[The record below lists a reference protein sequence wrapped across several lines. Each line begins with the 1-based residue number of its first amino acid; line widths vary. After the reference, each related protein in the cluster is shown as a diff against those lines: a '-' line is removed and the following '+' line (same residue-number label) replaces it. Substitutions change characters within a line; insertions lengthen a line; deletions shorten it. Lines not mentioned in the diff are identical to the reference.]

1 MPEIATL
8 PRLLKELR
16 LPAIARQWQAVEKSA
31 LEHHW
36 TLGQYLA
43 ALCEQELAH
52 RHSERLRRHFKES
65 RLPATKT
72 LERFDF
78 AACPVLNPVR
88 IAQLARYP
96 DWVER
101 RENLLLFG
109 PSGVGKTHLAAAIG
123 HGLIEQGVRVHF
135 SATTALVQSLQ
146 QAKQQLRLA
155 EALERLDKY
164 AVLVLDDLGYVRKS
178 DTETAVLFE
187 LIAHRY
193 ETGSLIVTANQPFSA
208 WDGLFP
214 DPMMTVAAVDR
225 LVHHAHIIDIQADS
239 YRKRQSHQRQAA
251 DRHTHLGS
259 PSAQQATQAE
269 VVPMS

>member
-1 MPEIATL
+1 M
-8 PRLLKELR
+8 
-16 LPAIARQWQAVEKSA
+16 
-31 LEHHW
+31 
-36 TLGQYLA
+36 A

-52 RHSERLRRHFKES
+52 RHSERLRRYLKES
-65 RLPATKT
+65 HLPVTKT

-78 AACPVLNPVR
+78 AACPALNPVR
-88 IAQLARYP
+88 IAQFARYP

-123 HGLIEQGVRVHF
+123 HGLIEQGLRVYF

-155 EALERLDKY
+155 EVLQRLDKY

-187 LIAHRY
+187 LIAR
-193 ETGSLIVTANQPFSA
+193 SSR
-208 WDGLFP
+208 D
-214 DPMMTVAAVDR
+214 
-225 LVHHAHIIDIQADS
+225 
-239 YRKRQSHQRQAA
+239 RQSHRHCQSALQRLGWSISRPDDDRRCRRPPGPPRAHHRHPSRQLPQESVAQAA
-251 DRHTHLGS
+251 GGRSLHPSRLPFSTAPNPNGGGTHELIRQLLS
-259 PSAQQATQAE
+259 PSTDR
-269 VVPMS
+269 PF